1 MNTTTLLAALSNAAN
16 AANAAYLSKS
26 YPAMVA
32 AYVQLVE
39 VANMATQNNHYFLG
53 LEASEMAQDLR
64 LNF

>member
-1 MNTTTLLAALSNAAN
+1 MTTTNLLAALSNASN
-16 AANAAYLSKS
+16 AANAAYLSNN

-39 VANMATQNNHYFLG
+39 VANLATQNNHYFLG
-53 LEASEMAQDLR
+53 QEASEMAQDLR